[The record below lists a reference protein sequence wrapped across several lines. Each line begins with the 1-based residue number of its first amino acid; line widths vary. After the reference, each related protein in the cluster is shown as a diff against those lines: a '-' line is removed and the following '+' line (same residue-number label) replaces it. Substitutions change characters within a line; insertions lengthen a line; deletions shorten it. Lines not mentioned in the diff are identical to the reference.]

1 MGSLLLTMSM
11 LTPCLGG
18 RLGGYSGGSELGGG
32 YGGFGGSGLGAYRG
46 ESSLGYSILATE
58 SLPFNNTV
66 DNLREKMAD
75 IDNHVGE
82 ETGPIEETDIFRL
95 YSVSNQKRNPFSVSD
110 RISDDV
116 FRDGTRS
123 AITGDSI
130 VLKFEKARSALEES
144 LKRVEDIVQ
153 QAISCQVLVIVNELR
168 RTIFTLDP
176 LENQVGDDVIALL
189 QQDRN
194 FNDGGDNNLTERR
207 SLKKLVE
214 RARIDEDKIKEYI
227 GSAPCSLTV
236 PSSFEEGSRPGSN
249 GKAFERQLS
258 KVSSFNFR
266 PSCRRSGQ
274 IPVPLDELKCPISL
288 QLMYD
293 PVIISFCHQDYSKS
307 LVEQS
312 KYDPFSSQSQE
323 KMRQMMVLEQ
333 RIVENGKASVAN
345 TSLVD
350 MQKTIMRLEAQ
361 RNEKD
366 FELEI
371 KSTDNRIL
379 EEQLKNKHSENKEL
393 EEKVLLLKQR
403 IDHVMGE
410 RSMKCSSQCIAGD
423 YLNELNMRIQSQI
436 EKLRNLEHIKLVE
449 ENDGLHLEKQKL
461 AEEASYA
468 KLTLTVE
475 LRLELHGEPTL
486 SSTSATKIYTSPDI
500 EEIASFMK
508 GEQLSKEVQLIRG
521 ENENFNMKAETMT
534 IEEVKRQ
541 RSKATN
547 VHHRGPGMSGGHV
560 HSATEKSKGSK
571 AMVNRTLV
579 DG

>member
-1 MGSLLLTMSM
+1 M
-11 LTPCLGG
+11 
-18 RLGGYSGGSELGGG
+18 RREN
-32 YGGFGGSGLGAYRG
+32 
-46 ESSLGYSILATE
+46 E
-58 SLPFNNTV
+58 
-66 DNLREKMAD
+66 REKG
-75 IDNHVGE
+75 GE
-82 ETGPIEETDIFRL
+82 REEEEKQNEGRRGRGKEEDEER
-95 YSVSNQKRNPFSVSD
+95 
-110 RISDDV
+110 
-116 FRDGTRS
+116 RDQGIVIWWCVNVRGKV

-153 QAISCQVLVIVNELR
+153 QAISCQVLVIVNELQ

-214 RARIDEDKIKEYI
+214 RAFIDEDKIKESI

-236 PSSFEEGSRPGSN
+236 LSSFEEGSRPGSN
-249 GKAFERQLS
+249 DKAIERQLS

-266 PSCRRSGQ
+266 PSCRRSWQ
-274 IPVPLDELKCPISL
+274 IPVPPDELKCPISL

-293 PVIISFCHQDYSKS
+293 PVIISF
-307 LVEQS
+307 
-312 KYDPFSSQSQE
+312 
-323 KMRQMMVLEQ
+323 
-333 RIVENGKASVAN
+333 ATTN

-350 MQKTIMRLEAQ
+350 MQKTIMRVEAQ
-361 RNEKD
+361 CNEKD

-371 KSTDNRIL
+371 KSADNRIL
-379 EEQLKNKHSENKEL
+379 EEQLKNKEIE
-393 EEKVLLLKQR
+393 
-403 IDHVMGE
+403 
-410 RSMKCSSQCIAGD
+410 
-423 YLNELNMRIQSQI
+423 I
-436 EKLRNLEHIKLVE
+436 EKLRLEHIKLVE

-468 KLTLTVE
+468 KQVCHRDLKLEKTLLDGSAAPRLKICDFGYSKLALTVE

-560 HSATEKSKGSK
+560 HSATEKSKGFK
-571 AMVNRTLV
+571 AMYYMVICSGGGLLNATFGNAIELIILV
-579 DG
+579 YALKGGLLRVVQQSLLWSILSNMLMVLGCSLFCGGIVFYKEEQVFNKLKNQKNTVIPINDVSFGDLVEDGIEQKEIEVSRRDSLVGLHCLLLDTSVFRKRIRARSRN

>member
-1 MGSLLLTMSM
+1 MHYK
-11 LTPCLGG
+11 TPANLEV
-18 RLGGYSGGSELGGG
+18 STKIPGGS
-32 YGGFGGSGLGAYRG
+32 
-46 ESSLGYSILATE
+46 SSSYAIVVAQ
-58 SLPFNNTV
+58 PQ
-66 DNLREKMAD
+66 D
-75 IDNHVGE
+75 
-82 ETGPIEETDIFRL
+82 GP
-95 YSVSNQKRNPFSVSD
+95 Q
-110 RISDDV
+110 
-116 FRDGTRS
+116 
-123 AITGDSI
+123 A
-130 VLKFEKARSALEES
+130 LKLSYA
-144 LKRVEDIVQ
+144 EDI
-153 QAISCQVLVIVNELR
+153 SVLVIVNELQ

-194 FNDGGDNNLTERR
+194 FNDGGDNNDDD
-207 SLKKLVE
+207 SQ
-214 RARIDEDKIKEYI
+214 

-236 PSSFEEGSRPGSN
+236 LSSFEEGSRPGSN

-274 IPVPLDELKCPISL
+274 IPVPPDELKCPISL
-288 QLMYD
+288 QIMYD
-293 PVIISFCHQDYSKS
+293 PVIISFATSTLKS

-312 KYDPFSSQSQE
+312 KYDHFSSQSQIQKLECEIQE
-323 KMRQMMVLEQ
+323 KRRQMMVLEQ

-361 RNEKD
+361 CNEKD

-371 KSTDNRIL
+371 KSADNRIL
-379 EEQLKNKHSENKEL
+379 EEQLKNKEIE
-393 EEKVLLLKQR
+393 
-403 IDHVMGE
+403 
-410 RSMKCSSQCIAGD
+410 
-423 YLNELNMRIQSQI
+423 I
-436 EKLRNLEHIKLVE
+436 EKLRLEHIKLVE
-449 ENDGLHLEKQKL
+449 KND
-461 AEEASYA
+461 
-468 KLTLTVE
+468 
-475 LRLELHGEPTL
+475 GEPTL
-486 SSTSATKIYTSPDI
+486 SSTSATKIYTIPDI

-571 AMVNRTLV
+571 AMYYMVICSGGLLNATFGNATELIISVYALKGGLLRVVQQSLLWSI
-579 DG
+579 